1 MSNGADPTR
10 QRIALAV
17 VLVAVLIVVVVWQ
30 FGGESLSSV
39 GGRGKEIAYD
49 GHEVPTLHLARITPL
64 PEDLSSSGRN
74 PFTFGAPPTPTP
86 NLTPPPTLP
95 PRPATPTPRP
105 TRPRPTPV
113 DEHGGLGPPP
123 EFERRY
129 IGYLGPDHTP
139 VAVFRTQVED
149 NDVIEV
155 AMLGEVIDGTF
166 IVCDIG
172 LESVEIG
179 FIGYPEEVTTRVPL
193 AE

>member
-1 MSNGADPTR
+1 MSNGAEPTR
-10 QRIALAV
+10 QRV
-17 VLVAVLIVVVVWQ
+17 VLAAVLVVVLIVVVIWQ

-39 GGRGKEIAYD
+39 AGSGTELTYEGRD
-49 GHEVPTLHLARITPL
+49 VPVLYLARITPL
-64 PEDLSSSGRN
+64 PEDLASSGRN

-95 PRPATPTPRP
+95 PRPTSTPRP
-105 TRPRPTPV
+105 TQPPPPPV
-113 DEHGGLGPPP
+113 DDHGGLGPPP
-123 EFERRY
+123 EFDRTY

-139 VAVFRTQVED
+139 VAVFRSRVD
-149 NDVIEV
+149 GDDIIEV
-155 AMLGEVIDGTF
+155 AMLGEVIDSTF

-179 FIGYPEEVTTRVPL
+179 FVGYPEEVTTRVPL